1 MSVTPTER
9 DVCLTQLGIDLGE
22 RRVTVARSRVSQ
34 NAAGVSHYGLPVVGT
49 TSMFEGDKI
58 SGL

>member
-1 MSVTPTER
+1 M
-9 DVCLTQLGIDLGE
+9 TQLGIGPGE

-58 SGL
+58 GGL